1 VDAVKQPERQLPA
14 LERDARTTATRL
26 GWALGRV
33 RHWPS
38 LLWRWEARF
47 KGVQFHGSCVFLGRP
62 LLSVA
67 ARSRFEVG
75 EGVILVSAVRA
86 NPLGLSQPCV
96 LRTMRPGAQLIVGPR
111 VGLSGSVVCAAASI
125 EIGEGTIF
133 GAGAMVLDNDFHV
146 PAGQWDWE
154 LENGKTAR
162 PVKIGRGVFVGAR
175 AIILKGVTLGDRA
188 VVGAG
193 ALVTKDVPAGLL
205 AVGNPAKVVER
216 K

>member
-1 VDAVKQPERQLPA
+1 
-14 LERDARTTATRL
+14 
-26 GWALGRV
+26 
-33 RHWPS
+33 
-38 LLWRWEARF
+38 
-47 KGVQFHGSCVFLGRP
+47 
-62 LLSVA
+62 
-67 ARSRFEVG
+67 
-75 EGVILVSAVRA
+75 
-86 NPLGLSQPCV
+86 
-96 LRTMRPGAQLIVGPR
+96 
-111 VGLSGSVVCAAASI
+111 
-125 EIGEGTIF
+125 
-133 GAGAMVLDNDFHV
+133 MVLDNDFHV

-193 ALVTKDVPAGLL
+193 AVVTRDVPAGLL